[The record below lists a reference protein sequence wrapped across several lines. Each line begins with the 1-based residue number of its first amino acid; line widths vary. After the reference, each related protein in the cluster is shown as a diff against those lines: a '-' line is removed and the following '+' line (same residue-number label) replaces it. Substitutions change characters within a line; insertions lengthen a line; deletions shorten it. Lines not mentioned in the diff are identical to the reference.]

1 MTKREESKNEAL
13 DRRQEEFIK
22 AVGERIRQSRTRAGL
37 TQAELATNAG
47 VKQPWMVAVEGGSQ
61 NLTLGTLY
69 RIATAL
75 NVSPRSLLPEMT
87 GDAPSD
93 ETVVRLLTALGDSDS
108 ALGTVREEMQQL
120 RQQLAS
126 WLPPAGE
133 LARKKG

>member
-1 MTKREESKNEAL
+1 MTKREQSKTEAL
-13 DRRQEEFIK
+13 DRPQEEFIK

-47 VKQPWMVAVEGGSQ
+47 VKQPWMVAVEGGGQ

-75 NVSPRSLLPEMT
+75 NVSPRSLLPEMI

-93 ETVVRLLTALGDSDS
+93 ETVARFLEALHHSDS
-108 ALGTVREEMQQL
+108 ALCTVREEMQKL